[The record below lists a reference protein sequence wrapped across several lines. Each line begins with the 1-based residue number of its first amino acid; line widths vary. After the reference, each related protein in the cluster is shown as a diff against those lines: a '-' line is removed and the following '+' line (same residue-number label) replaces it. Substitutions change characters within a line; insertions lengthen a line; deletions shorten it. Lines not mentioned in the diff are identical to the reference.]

1 MTEAVDAAR
10 EAVMRALWRIAQPI
24 DAQSADIAAFSES
37 MNAYEAAVRAER
49 DAEIARLVAAAERLQ
64 RLLDVFPDGFD
75 DAGPAA
81 MDEFAAAL
89 APFTEKPDVV
99 KEAEI

>member
-49 DAEIARLVAAAERLQ
+49 DAEIARLVAAARTALGSMRHWGSSDRES
-64 RLLDVFPDGFD
+64 FN
-75 DAGPAA
+75 A
-81 MDEFAAAL
+81 MELEAAL
-89 APFTEKPDVV
+89 APFTEKP
-99 KEAEI
+99 E